1 MCTNKTVCVI
11 CKQSIFHEDMK
22 EHVEQIHHMTL
33 LAYESFYSREISE
46 AIKNN
51 GRVVLTDSKKDYLN
65 IGDII

>member
-22 EHVEQIHHMTL
+22 DHVESVHHMTQL
-33 LAYESFYSREISE
+33 SYESFYSREISE

-51 GRVVLTDSKKDYLN
+51 CRVVLTDSKKDDLN